1 MPFVFNLQ
9 PLLELRER
17 IEDEKKRD
25 FAQGM
30 AERDRRLGYLAA
42 CEGELGSS
50 LAKLRSRIMRA
61 DPRAMED
68 AFAEV
73 TFLRNQ
79 VLAAKVAVAE
89 AEQRLQGLREALL
102 AATKDK
108 NVLEKLKE
116 RRLEAYREARRLRE
130 EEEMDDANV
139 IRTSNAATSRRES
152 EDLR

>member
-1 MPFVFNLQ
+1 MPFTFNLQ

-25 FAQGM
+25 FVQGM
-30 AERDRRLGYLAA
+30 ADHGRALATLQAARDELAA
-42 CEGELGSS
+42 SV
-50 LAKLRSRIMRA
+50 AKLRSRLMRA

-68 AFAEV
+68 AFAEITYLRAIV
-73 TFLRNQ
+73 TESQ
-79 VLAAKVAVAE
+79 AAVVLAE
-89 AEQRLQGLREALL
+89 ERLARLREALM

-116 RRLEAYREARRLRE
+116 RRREAYLEARRLRE

-139 IRTSNAATSRRES
+139 IRVSNAATVRREA